1 MPRYKR
7 IKWSKA
13 SAGAVNSHPNST
25 KLDYLGAS
33 NVRFETLH
41 GKRFE
46 RKDRPRAEDLFA
58 RVGSS
63 LIAVSYHTYYG
74 VPGIESRAFLPEG
87 RVPGGRAGGSE
98 EGNHGL

>member
-1 MPRYKR
+1 MRLF
-7 IKWSKA
+7 SKLA
-13 SAGAVNSHPNST
+13 KGRSGTTHPNST

-46 RKDRPRAEDLFA
+46 RKDRPRAENLFA

>member
-1 MPRYKR
+1 MV
-7 IKWSKA
+7 A
-13 SAGAVNSHPNST
+13 SV
-25 KLDYLGAS
+25 K
-33 NVRFETLH
+33 LH

-46 RKDRPRAEDLFA
+46 RKDRPRAENLFA

-87 RVPGGRAGGSE
+87 RVPGGRVGGSE
-98 EGNHGL
+98 EGITDFELGYLAKRK